1 MGDEFTLEDALIILQ
16 RRFLY
21 FLIPVIILAPIGI
34 ITVMLLP
41 AKYTAQG
48 TILVESQQIPTDFVR
63 STINA
68 YAQERI
74 QTIRQ
79 RVMTRNRL
87 LEVAAEYEL
96 FPRALGLSET
106 ERVKRMRNNL
116 KVDLITTT
124 ANRGSGDGTIA
135 FTVAYT
141 DQDPR
146 KSYLVANKFMTLFLD
161 EDVRT
166 RTAGASNTTEFF
178 ERETTRLRNTVAQL
192 EDRVSKYKAENS
204 GALPEHLNMNLN
216 MLERLQRELST
227 AQSSI
232 SQLEEERRFLENQLI
247 SGTNGDNSM
256 SAQLAQLESDLAR
269 LRATYRDSYPEV
281 AAKRDEIAA
290 LKSRMAPSREI
301 TRLRDAL
308 TNAEDE
314 LTSVERAAE
323 PDAEAIAAAEA
334 NVEKA
339 RDALSQRITE
349 ETRKG
354 STDIAGVQLEGRI
367 AVVENRIRMLNKQVN
382 STTQQISDL
391 ESRIE
396 RTPEVERGLAALTR
410 DYENV
415 FQEYQD
421 ILNKQQDAQLAEN
434 LEESQQTE
442 KFSILEP
449 ALNPERPSSPDR
461 AKLIFVA
468 LIFALGAG
476 GATALG
482 VELVKSRLRGRS
494 HVANVLDGQ
503 PIAVIPYIHGENER
517 RLRLPFSRK
526 KSERHRAKGRML
538 EPEPA

>member
-1 MGDEFTLEDALIILQ
+1 
-16 RRFLY
+16 
-21 FLIPVIILAPIGI
+21 
-34 ITVMLLP
+34 
-41 AKYTAQG
+41 
-48 TILVESQQIPTDFVR
+48 
-63 STINA
+63 
-68 YAQERI
+68 
-74 QTIRQ
+74 
-79 RVMTRNRL
+79 
-87 LEVAAEYEL
+87 
-96 FPRALGLSET
+96 
-106 ERVKRMRNNL
+106 
-116 KVDLITTT
+116 
-124 ANRGSGDGTIA
+124 
-135 FTVAYT
+135 
-141 DQDPR
+141 
-146 KSYLVANKFMTLFLD
+146 
-161 EDVRT
+161 
-166 RTAGASNTTEFF
+166 
-178 ERETTRLRNTVAQL
+178 
-192 EDRVSKYKAENS
+192 
-204 GALPEHLNMNLN
+204 
-216 MLERLQRELST
+216 
-227 AQSSI
+227 
-232 SQLEEERRFLENQLI
+232 
-247 SGTNGDNSM
+247 M